1 MHNGLQRRGPA
12 GLPGRDRRQHRRLRD
27 GQEEKGM
34 TIQRNSNENNARRQE
49 INHTDA
55 EFFEIMNREGFVGA
69 DDLSGRLRHR
79 DQHNYERVDGSH
91 ISIAII
97 PRHMAS
103 EPVISDALR
112 KDVLAGFL
120 RPVFDPNSTQL
131 CDGDVVFGIGSAD
144 DRVWLK
150 MTTPDAPG
158 ATQLPRHR
166 ENWLRTLPAELSQ
179 WTLMYAMS
187 AIADKDNTLGSD
199 ELEDFYGAPRG
210 SLCDEDEPDQIRV
223 DG

>member
-1 MHNGLQRRGPA
+1 
-12 GLPGRDRRQHRRLRD
+12 
-27 GQEEKGM
+27 M
-34 TIQRNSNENNARRQE
+34 TIRRNSNENNARCQR

-55 EFFEIMNREGFVGA
+55 EFFEIMNREGFVGD
-69 DDLSGRLRHR
+69 DDLSGWWGPRRRVRH
-79 DQHNYERVDGSH
+79 DYERADGSH
-91 ISIAII
+91 IGIVII
-97 PRHMAS
+97 PRQLAS
-103 EPVISDALR
+103 EPIISDALR
-112 KDVLAGFL
+112 EDVLAGFL